1 MTPCIFFKL
10 NNIWGWE
17 AKPVKCA
24 TNSDA
29 LEPEINAE
37 DGLPKDLCPDSL
49 KEHMNS
55 AAGKGVVDDSIFID
69 CRGRS
74 GQFSKLKK
82 YNNWKKLFSGSHSV
96 IVVFN

>member
-74 GQFSKLKK
+74 GQFQ
-82 YNNWKKLFSGSHSV
+82 
-96 IVVFN
+96 